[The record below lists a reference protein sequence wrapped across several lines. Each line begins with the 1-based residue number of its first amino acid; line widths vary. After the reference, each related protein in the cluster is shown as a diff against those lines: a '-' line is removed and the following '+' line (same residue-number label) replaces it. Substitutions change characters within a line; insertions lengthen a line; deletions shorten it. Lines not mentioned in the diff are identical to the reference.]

1 MSNPS
6 QEAFSALVKPHFNK
20 LYSLAYRLTGSRAD
34 AEDLMQDVLI
44 KLYERRAELSS
55 IRSLAPWLGRVLYNQ
70 FIDDKRRYARQP
82 LKLVGTDA
90 ELEAEQENAAHGAL
104 PVTDPSDLSER
115 SQQRQH
121 LSRALAK
128 LSEAHRIVLLMHDV
142 EGYKLHEIHELT
154 DISVGTLKSRL
165 SRARARLRILL
176 VNIGQKNGTF
186 LETATCS
193 AVEGAGKDAL

>member
-34 AEDLMQDVLI
+34 AEDLMQDVLM

-82 LKLVGTDA
+82 LKLVGTSA
-90 ELEAEQENAAHGAL
+90 ELEVEQENAADGAL

-142 EGYKLHEIHELT
+142 EGYKLQEIHELT

-165 SRARARLRILL
+165 SRARARLRALL
-176 VNIGQKNGTF
+176 ANVGQKNGTF
-186 LETATCS
+186 FETPTCS
-193 AVEGAGKDAL
+193 GVEGAGKDAL